1 MSAKPNRRVKG
12 GAEKAQLKRNADLQ
26 AAANNP
32 KQLKFCFPFTLNNIL
47 VQPVIIINYT
57 YIYFY

>member
-1 MSAKPNRRVKG
+1 MSGKPNRRVKG
-12 GAEKAQLKRNADLQ
+12 GAEKARLKRNADLQ

-32 KQLKFCFPFTLNNIL
+32 KQLKLCFTSNNIL
-47 VQPVIIINYT
+47 VQSVSIIYYT